1 VAVPARLLLH
11 RFCVEWKR
19 QRRWAL
25 VASPRTSRHTR
36 IGVAGESPMS
46 SLLLLLLSVFPEWSP
61 HFRFVQDAAANE
73 QIVLRWLHFIFGII
87 WIGLLYFF
95 NLVGTPTMQ
104 RLEAAVRVK
113 VYPALMS
120 RAMAWFRW
128 SALITVVMGMRYFFR
143 LLAVDAHNAGDSSLV
158 LRWFGWWVLV
168 WTVAYELIYI
178 LQLPRKGIFDS
189 SWVRAIGIVLVV
201 AAASWLVLALNG
213 GPNSSNEH
221 LAISVG
227 GGLGLVM
234 LLNTWGVVW
243 RVQKRLIAWTRASA
257 EQNVPMPPE
266 AARMMRWGFLTA
278 RASFWLSFPMLFFM
292 GAASHYPFLSTVAR

>member
-1 VAVPARLLLH
+1 MCSLFFLL
-11 RFCVEWKR
+11 
-19 QRRWAL
+19 
-25 VASPRTSRHTR
+25 T
-36 IGVAGESPMS
+36 
-46 SLLLLLLSVFPEWSP
+46 FPEWSP
-61 HFRFVQDAAANE
+61 LFRFLQDAAANE
-73 QIVLRWLHFIFGII
+73 QMMLRWLHFIFGII

-104 RLEAAVRVK
+104 QLDAPVRVK
-113 VYPALMS
+113 VYPVLMS

-128 SALITVVMGMRYFFR
+128 SALITVVVGMRYFFR
-143 LLAVDAHNAGDSSLV
+143 LLAVDAHNAGNPSLA

-168 WTVAYELIYI
+168 WVLAYEPIYA
-178 LQLPRKGIFDS
+178 LQLPAKGFFDNV
-189 SWVRAIGIVLVV
+189 WVRALGIIVV
-201 AAASWLVLALNG
+201 VISASWLVLALNG
-213 GPNSSNEH
+213 GPSSSSEH

-243 RVQKRLIAWTRASA
+243 RVQKRLIAWTHASS
-257 EQNVPMPPE
+257 EENVPLPPE

-278 RASFWLSFPMLFFM
+278 RTSLWLSFPMLFFM